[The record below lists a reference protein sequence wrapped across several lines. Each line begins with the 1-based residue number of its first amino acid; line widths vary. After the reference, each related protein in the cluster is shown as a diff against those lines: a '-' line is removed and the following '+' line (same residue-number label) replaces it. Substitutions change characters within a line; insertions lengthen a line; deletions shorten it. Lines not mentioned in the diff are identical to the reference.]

1 MAFMPQFAP
10 FVVLAFLGAVLA
22 GMLASAVLVYGA
34 VRRQPAVRRWAA
46 VALVAIPLGY
56 AALVFGASLT
66 SREVILPH
74 GGKKYFCEIDCHLA
88 YSVERVTREKTI
100 GTPPRDARATGEFH
114 VISLKTWFD
123 ESTISTMRPK
133 EAPLYPNPRQVY
145 IVDSSGRRYNPSEA
159 GQRALEETGVKST
172 PLSRPLIPGESY
184 VTALVFDL
192 PSDIREPRLYVG
204 DADPVSSI
212 LIGHEESPLHRKIW
226 FRI

>member
-10 FVVLAFLGAVLA
+10 FVVLAFLGTVLA
-22 GMLASAVLVYGA
+22 GMLAAAVFVYGA
-34 VRRQPAVRRWAA
+34 VRRQPPVRRWAA

-56 AALVFGASLT
+56 AAIVFAASLT

-88 YSVERVTREKTI
+88 CSVERVAKEKAI
-100 GTPPRDARATGEFH
+100 GTPPRDARASGEFYR
-114 VISLKTWFD
+114 ISLKTWFD

-133 EAPLYPNPRQVY
+133 EAPLYPNPRRVY
-145 IVDSSGRRYNPSEA
+145 VMDAAGRRYLPSEA
-159 GQRALEETGVKST
+159 GQRALEDMGIAST

-184 VTALVFDL
+184 VTELVFDL
-192 PSDIREPRLYVG
+192 PSGVREPRLYVG

-226 FRI
+226 FRV